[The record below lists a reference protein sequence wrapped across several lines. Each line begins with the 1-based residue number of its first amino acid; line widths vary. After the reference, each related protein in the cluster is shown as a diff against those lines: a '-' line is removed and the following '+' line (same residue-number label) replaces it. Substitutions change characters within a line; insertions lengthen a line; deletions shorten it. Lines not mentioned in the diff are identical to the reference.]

1 MYHTKNRDSIAG
13 RSNVAVYILIFI
25 IGIAAF
31 IVGIYMAVDE
41 EKANGGVD
49 ISRDLKGKTQKAK
62 VVPLKKEQKNSQKA
76 PLPANAHKNNVARRY
91 SNYNDPSRNEEKRRP
106 VEPSRKT
113 EPQKEETKDSA
124 IEKKASIPEIKRSGS
139 GKVAII
145 IDDFGNNMNNV
156 DEFCS
161 LDISVTFAVLPYL
174 KYSKEISRKALS
186 SGKAVILHLPLEN
199 KAGINP
205 GPGTLDAGMKR
216 DALVKEFR
224 MDLSFV
230 PGAEGFNNHEGSK
243 GTEDEEMMRA
253 ILGQAKGKN
262 LFFIDSMTTSNSVGL
277 RVARELGVPCAR
289 RTVFLDNNDDVDYV
303 CGQLTEL
310 AEKAMDN
317 GSAIGIGHVRK
328 NTYDAI
334 EKMTGE
340 MRKKGIEFVFAREL
354 VN

>member
-1 MYHTKNRDSIAG
+1 MYQIKRRDSIAG
-13 RSNVAVYILIFI
+13 RSHVAAYILVFFI
-25 IGIAAF
+25 AIAAF

-41 EKANGGVD
+41 EKAKGVD
-49 ISRDLKGKTQKAK
+49 ISRNLKGKTQGAK
-62 VVPLKKEQKNSQKA
+62 MVPSKKGQKYPQKSSLPVNSR
-76 PLPANAHKNNVARRY
+76 KNKVEKRD
-91 SNYNDPSRNEEKRRP
+91 SGHNDPSREGKGRTG
-106 VEPSRKT
+106 EPPLKT
-113 EPQKEETKDSA
+113 ESKKEETKDSA
-124 IEKKASIPEIKRSGS
+124 SEKKASIPEIKRSGS

-161 LDISVTFAVLPYL
+161 LDIPVTFAVLPYL
-174 KYSKEISRKALS
+174 KYSKETSRKALS

-205 GPGTLDAGMKR
+205 GYGTLDTGMKR

-224 MDLSFV
+224 MNLSFV
-230 PGAEGFNNHEGSK
+230 PGADGFNNHEGSK
-243 GTEDEEMMRA
+243 ATEDEEMMRE
-253 ILGQAKGKN
+253 ILEQAKRKN
-262 LFFIDSMTTSNSVGL
+262 LFFIDSMTSSKSVGL
-277 RVARELGVPCAR
+277 RVARELGVSCAR
-289 RTVFLDNNDDVDYV
+289 RNVFLDNNDNVDYI

-310 AEKAMDN
+310 AEKAMEN

-328 NTYDAI
+328 NTYEAI

-340 MRKKGIEFVFAREL
+340 MRKKGIEFVFVREL